1 MKHTRIIGRAL
12 ALAGVPEHLHSQ
24 AQNALEQ
31 ARSRA
36 QGLALHQLRA
46 RLAAKRIARALPWAA
61 ETVEDA
67 LPAYAS
73 YGVAP
78 NWGNGVNGD
87 NVPWAEHYQMPD
99 GSVRQVWM
107 LGQPRGGELPAAL
120 KEQAEADV
128 NARRLAVVRA
138 GGKWL
143 KAAPCT
149 LPLELDTNPDSLDY
163 QCACQR
169 NYWGHRFFS
178 GGQGQHPRSWQ
189 ARTAWLR
196 SNGGER
202 EAWARGQPLPEG
214 ASLYRWRGQQGRW
227 RAEVLHQGDAWQINA
242 QYRLAGRWQLGWR
255 LGFEID
261 NAQHAHP
268 RPGFDRRAPVTWSLR
283 PERTKA

>member
-1 MKHTRIIGRAL
+1 MSARVAAL
-12 ALAGVPEHLHSQ
+12 ALRLADVPAGLH
-24 AQNALEQ
+24 AAALACLQE
-31 ARSRA
+31 ARRRA
-36 QGLALHQLRA
+36 RGLSWHQLRA

-78 NWGNGVNGD
+78 NWGNGANGD

-163 QCACQR
+163 QCACKR

-178 GGQGQHPRSWQ
+178 GGQGLHPRSWQ

-202 EAWARGQPLPEG
+202 EAWAGGQPLPEG
-214 ASLYRWRGQQGRW
+214 ASLSRWRGQQGRW

-283 PERTKA
+283 PERAKA